1 MVPRPRPKSALDLEA
16 ETIEEEISLEAK
28 RRAEMMGKVAGYS
41 STKPEKIASLLANW
55 LINGE

>member
-28 RRAEMMGKVAGYS
+28 RRAE
-41 STKPEKIASLLANW
+41 KITSLLANW